1 MIKKNFQQVGIEGN
15 YLIIIRAI
23 NDKPTANII
32 LNNEKLKV
40 FPLRSGARQGYPL
53 LPLLFNVVLEVLS
66 RAIRQEKEMKSIQIG
81 SKEVEVLL
89 FADGVTLHI
98 ENPKNSTEKLL

>member
-1 MIKKNFQQVGIEGN
+1 MCH
-15 YLIIIRAI
+15 
-23 NDKPTANII
+23 KPTAKII
-32 LNNEKLKV
+32 FNSEKLKL
-40 FPLRSGARQGYPL
+40 PLRSGPRQGCSV
-53 LPLLFNVVLEVLS
+53 LPLLFNMVLEVLS